1 MLPQGT
7 LLSLVS
13 RTCCLLTLLLLIAHD
28 SSGDA
33 RVNNTNLSLSTFS
46 QTLSGGSVFT
56 RLPTERSGQLESKLR
71 QITGLPELRFAEG
84 VLRLN
89 SANISGGSKSARA
102 LLEKTLQGDAVI
114 VIEDASRRP
123 DVVFARVGLA
133 RDSTLNVFVLQ
144 LDFADFEFLMG
155 DEPALKAFDVGWAFL
170 HELDHV
176 VEDSNDSTS
185 RNEIGE
191 CEVHINQM
199 REECNLPLRADY
211 FHTPIPRSTDSEF
224 TSRFVRLPFVRKTGI
239 ANKQKRYWVIW
250 DAAIV
255 GGLEE
260 HRPKTWSLTSL

>member
-1 MLPQGT
+1 LLPQGT
-7 LLSLVS
+7 LLSLVA
-13 RTCCLLTLLLLIAHD
+13 RTSCLLTLLLLIGNSQY
-28 SSGDA
+28 SSGNA
-33 RVNNTNLSLSTFS
+33 RELSLSTSS
-46 QTLSGGSVFT
+46 QTLGSGSVFT
-56 RLPTERSGQLESKLR
+56 RLPPERRSQLETKLR
-71 QITGLPELRFAEG
+71 KISGLPDLRFADG

-102 LLEKTLQGDAVI
+102 LLEKALHGTAVI

-133 RDSTLNVFVLQ
+133 RDSTSNVFVLQ

-176 VEDSNDSTS
+176 VEDSKDSNS

-199 REECNLPLRADY
+199 REECSLPLRADY
-211 FHTPIPRSTDSEF
+211 FHTFLPRSTETEF
-224 TSRFVRLPFVRKTGI
+224 TSKFVRLPFVQKTGV

-250 DAAIV
+250 DAGIV
-255 GGLEE
+255 GGLEQ
-260 HRPKTWSLTSL
+260 HPKTWSLTSL